1 LKWETVRKEF
11 QMSWKPDNLIKNERR
26 MVGVKHGEQACMMSG
41 LEPYRREKMVEIDE
55 LLVDGWDEG

>member
-1 LKWETVRKEF
+1 
-11 QMSWKPDNLIKNERR
+11 MSWKPDNLIKNERR